1 MEPIKGTQVPSLAE
15 PKAPREEGIPGL
27 KSMTD
32 VPREN
37 INWIWYPYIPAG
49 KLTMLEGDPGLGK
62 SWISCDIT
70 ARLSTGRPFPGEEK
84 TRIPAKVLMLSAEDG
99 LGDTLRPRLETL
111 GADLGNI
118 VASDAA
124 FTLDDKGIKALE
136 YTMSRV
142 SAAIVFIDPVVGYL
156 GGKIDMHKANEVR
169 GFMAA
174 LHHAATRTGAAIVG
188 VRHLRKAQGRDGP
201 GKAIYSG
208 IGSIDFTAA
217 ARSALQ
223 VQQTKRGQTYMAHI
237 KHNLSPGGEA
247 LAYSIADGGFQWT
260 GTVNW
265 DKERSKDTSTTRR
278 GEAEEFLK
286 RLLAHGPLPNDEVLI
301 LASEQGINEASLVK
315 AKRGIARS
323 RKAGKEWVWELT
335 PEERLIQAPRLPNSA
350 EHDRSVVA
358 VDPAILEE
366 ALSRLGRGN
375 G

>member
-1 MEPIKGTQVPSLAE
+1 MEPIKGTQVPSLGE
-15 PKAPREEGIPGL
+15 PRQPREEGIPGL
-27 KSMTD
+27 RSMTD

-62 SWISCDIT
+62 SWISCDI
-70 ARLSTGRPFPGEEK
+70 ASRLSTGTAFPGEDK
-84 TRIPAKVLMLSAEDG
+84 PRTPTKVLMLSAEDG
-99 LGDTLRPRLETL
+99 LGDTLRPRLEML
-111 GADLGNI
+111 GANLANI

-124 FTLDDKGIKALE
+124 FTLDERGIKALE
-136 YTMSRV
+136 HTMSRV

-188 VRHLRKAQGRDGP
+188 VRHLRKSQGSGGP

-223 VQQTKRGQTYMAHI
+223 VQETKHGQTYMAHI

-247 LAYSIADGGFQWT
+247 LAYSIKDGGFQWT

-265 DKERSKDTSTTRR
+265 DKESSKGVSTTRR
-278 GEAEEFLK
+278 GDAAEFLK
-286 RLLAHGPLPNDEVLI
+286 RVLAKGSLPNEEILI
-301 LASEQGINEASLVK
+301 LASEQGIGEASLMK
-315 AKRGIARS
+315 AKRGVARS
-323 RKAGKEWVWELT
+323 WKAGKEWRWELIGDQKLLVAHELM
-335 PEERLIQAPRLPNSA
+335 PEPPVPITL
-350 EHDRSVVA
+350 
-358 VDPAILEE
+358 DPAILEA
-366 ALSRLGRGN
+366 ALARVGRGN